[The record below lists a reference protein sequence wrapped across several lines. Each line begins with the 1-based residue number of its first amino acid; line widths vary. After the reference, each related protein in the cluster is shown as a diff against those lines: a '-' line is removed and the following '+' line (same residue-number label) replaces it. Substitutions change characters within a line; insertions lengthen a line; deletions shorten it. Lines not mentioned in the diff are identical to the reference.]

1 MEASQSYKIEKQSS
15 ELEVHFVSSNVIQ
28 FSDPEAA
35 QALIQD
41 VLEHDD
47 ASIEQVVFNVR
58 ELNRVNSAFLGIF
71 VQMSKTLHNLDKSF
85 GVRGANPAI
94 RKIMELTK
102 LTPMMLD

>member
-1 MEASQSYKIEKQSS
+1 MEAAKSYSIQKHNTD
-15 ELEVHFVSSNVIQ
+15 LEVKFISSNVMQ

-35 QALIQD
+35 QSLIQD

-47 ASIEQVVFNVR
+47 PTIERVVFNVQ

-71 VQMSKTLHNLDKSF
+71 VQLSKTLQHLDKSF
-85 GVRGANPAI
+85 GVKGANPAI

-102 LTPMMLD
+102 LTPMIAD